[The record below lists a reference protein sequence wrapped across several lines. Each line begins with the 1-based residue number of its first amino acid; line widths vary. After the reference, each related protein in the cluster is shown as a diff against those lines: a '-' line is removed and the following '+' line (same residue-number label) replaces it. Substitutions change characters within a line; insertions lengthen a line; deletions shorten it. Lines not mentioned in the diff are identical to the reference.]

1 MQVAVQGQG
10 QGWGWGQGQGGGW
23 GQRHGSPLA
32 GEVRGLIVNEDLSGQ
47 RQVKWA
53 ALEAAGSSTR
63 GSGWAPSGTGL
74 SPWEDRAAQGRQA
87 RPAEAPEPSWGAAKK
102 GALTMREAR
111 GRRSRWRIPPPGSR
125 AAAGRCRSRAASA
138 PPGATRAPR
147 AAWRPRRRCGAAR
160 RPRSAERACS
170 SCPSQR
176 RALGLGLRARRGD
189 VGVGRRVGPRASREG
204 WGLWRRAA
212 CPASTREGSGA
223 AQHLRPTRP
232 APAGRRP
239 YCWRTS
245 RRAPSCPPRGAGA
258 EPRAPPGAPACRASA
273 SPAPGSHGAG
283 GTGAGEGGVRVRG
296 GGSRGATGSRAGGV
310 SRLMGTCFRRSAC
323 PSDMLECVAFT
334 VSSGRLRRR
343 K

>member
-1 MQVAVQGQG
+1 
-10 QGWGWGQGQGGGW
+10 
-23 GQRHGSPLA
+23 
-32 GEVRGLIVNEDLSGQ
+32 
-47 RQVKWA
+47 
-53 ALEAAGSSTR
+53 
-63 GSGWAPSGTGL
+63 
-74 SPWEDRAAQGRQA
+74 
-87 RPAEAPEPSWGAAKK
+87 
-102 GALTMREAR
+102 MREAR

-176 RALGLGLRARRGD
+176 RALGLGLCARRGG
-189 VGVGRRVGPRASREG
+189 VGVGRRVGPRALRAG
-204 WGLWRRAA
+204 RGLWRRAA

-273 SPAPGSHGAG
+273 SPAPGSHGDG
-283 GTGAGEGGVRVRG
+283 GDGCRRGWREGARG
-296 GGSRGATGSRAGGV
+296 GESRCDGLKGGW
-310 SRLMGTCFRRSAC
+310 LMGTCFRRSAC
-323 PSDMLECVAFT
+323 PSDMLEVACVHARQ
-334 VSSGRLRRR
+334 SGRLRSPKVRWCKFGGDSR
-343 K
+343 KCGCTPRVEVSRYSVHSHPKALNRWSA

>member
-1 MQVAVQGQG
+1 
-10 QGWGWGQGQGGGW
+10 
-23 GQRHGSPLA
+23 
-32 GEVRGLIVNEDLSGQ
+32 
-47 RQVKWA
+47 
-53 ALEAAGSSTR
+53 
-63 GSGWAPSGTGL
+63 
-74 SPWEDRAAQGRQA
+74 
-87 RPAEAPEPSWGAAKK
+87 
-102 GALTMREAR
+102 MREAR

-223 AQHLRPTRP
+223 AAHLRPTRP

-258 EPRAPPGAPACRASA
+258 EPRAPPGARASRASA
-273 SPAPGSHGAG
+273 SPAPGSHGDG
-283 GTGAGEGGVRVRG
+283 GDG
-296 GGSRGATGSRAGGV
+296 
-310 SRLMGTCFRRSAC
+310 C
-323 PSDMLECVAFT
+323 
-334 VSSGRLRRR
+334 GR
-343 K
+343 